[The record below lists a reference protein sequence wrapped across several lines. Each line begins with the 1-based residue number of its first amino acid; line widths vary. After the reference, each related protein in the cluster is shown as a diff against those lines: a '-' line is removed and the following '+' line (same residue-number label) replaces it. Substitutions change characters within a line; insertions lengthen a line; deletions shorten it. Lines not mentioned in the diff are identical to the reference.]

1 MSDLINRAMR
11 SAHRVEGVNPTDM
24 TAAYGKAY
32 DRLWRLEMMRLAEAE
47 AKAEAREEEFWA
59 NIDAYFNRFA

>member
-11 SAHRVEGVNPTDM
+11 SAHRVEGVNPCNAM
-24 TAAYGKAY
+24 EAYGKAY
-32 DRLWRLEMMRLAEAE
+32 NRLWRLEMLRQAEAE